1 MSNKEKI
8 IKEYLKGL
16 VEQLKIEISK
26 DEKEYKQDEEYFNG
40 DTFCYTCGNHTM
52 YGSWRE
58 KEIKDYIEFRLL

>member
-1 MSNKEKI
+1 MVDKEKI

-16 VEQLKIEISK
+16 VEKLKIEIAK